1 MATISKFREFP
12 KTKTVWQA
20 FWLGLVSILIWPIAA
35 FIVSMRPV
43 MTKAIGVRAGPGRSD
58 WLGGYF
64 CDFDH
69 FGVDRQCRR
78 FRERGTILDPVGGV
92 HRGGFKRVVHADH
105 DRRRIGFLAR
115 RKSRACGIFCLLAQR
130 RR

>member
-43 MTKAIGVRAGPGRSD
+43 MTKAIGVGAGPAVGIG
-58 WLGGYF
+58 LVVIF
-64 CDFDH
+64 AIL
-69 FGVDRQCRR
+69 
-78 FRERGTILDPVGGV
+78 TILALIVSVGAFKKGERSWILWV
-92 HRGGFKRVVHADH
+92 GFIAAVLNALFMLIMTVA
-105 DRRRIGFLAR
+105 G
-115 RKSRACGIFCLLAQR
+115 
-130 RR
+130 